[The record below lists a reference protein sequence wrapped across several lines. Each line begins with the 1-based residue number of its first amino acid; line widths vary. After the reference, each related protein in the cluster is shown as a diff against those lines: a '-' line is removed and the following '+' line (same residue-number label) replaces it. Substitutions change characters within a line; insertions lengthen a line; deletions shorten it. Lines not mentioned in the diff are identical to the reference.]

1 MSQSIEKFIESRRPR
16 WERLE
21 ELLQSLERGKARK
34 LQPSDLPAISRLY
47 REATADLARLQAFQQ
62 EGELPDELVDYL
74 NHLVARAHGQIYRGP
89 SPGWTSLW
97 SFLRSTFPL
106 TFRETAP
113 WTLSALGIFLL
124 GCIYGFAAGL
134 VDDTFIPLVAPPHLI
149 QQVEGGKVWFDSIL
163 AVRPL
168 ASSVIMTNNISVT
181 FLAFAL
187 GMTFGLGTV
196 YIMAFNGLLL
206 GTLAALCHLHGL
218 SVDFWSFVLP
228 HGVIELS
235 AIFVAGG
242 GGLLLGSALIVP
254 GDLSRKEA
262 LTQRGRKAVR
272 LILGCVPLLIF
283 AGIVE
288 GFFSP
293 AHLPPWI
300 KFLLAGLLFVLL
312 LCYLLLPAPHN
323 RPRRFTSK

>member
-16 WERLE
+16 WQRLE
-21 ELLQSLERGKARK
+21 KLLESLERGKGRS
-34 LQPSDLPAISRLY
+34 LHPSDLPHVGRLY
-47 REATADLARLQAFQQ
+47 REATADLARLQAFQH
-62 EGELPDELVDYL
+62 EAALPDELLDYL
-74 NHLVARAHGQIYRGP
+74 NHLVARAHGQIYRSP
-89 SPGWTSLW
+89 TPGWTRLW
-97 SFLRSTFPL
+97 SFLHSTFPQ
-106 TFRETAP
+106 TFRATFS
-113 WTLSALGIFLL
+113 WTLASLAIFLF
-124 GCIYGFAAGL
+124 GCIYGFISGL
-134 VDDTFIPLVAPPHLI
+134 IDDTFIPLVAPPHLI

-187 GMTFGLGTV
+187 GITFGLGTV

-235 AIFVAGG
+235 AIFIAGG
-242 GGLLLGSALIVP
+242 AGLLLGSALIIP
-254 GDLSRKEA
+254 GDLSRKDA
-262 LTQRGRKAVR
+262 LTQRGRKAVQ

-283 AGIVE
+283 AGVVE

-300 KFLLAGLLFVLL
+300 KFLTAGLLFVFLL
-312 LCYLLLPAPHN
+312 SYLMLSDP
-323 RPRRFTSK
+323 

>member
-21 ELLQSLERGKARK
+21 KLLHTLERGKARS
-34 LQPSDLPAISRLY
+34 LQPSDLPDMGRLY
-47 REATADLARLQAFQQ
+47 REATADLARLQAFHQ
-62 EGELPDELVDYL
+62 EGALPDELVDYL
-74 NHLVARAHGQIYRGP
+74 NHLVARAHSQIYRSP
-89 SPGWTSLW
+89 STGWAHLW
-97 SFLRSTFPL
+97 RFLRSTFPR

-124 GCIYGFAAGL
+124 GCAYGFVAGL
-134 VDDTFIPLVAPPHLI
+134 IDDSFIPLVAPPHLI
-149 QQVEGGKVWFDSIL
+149 KQVEGGKVWFDSIL

-168 ASSVIMTNNISVT
+168 ASSTIMTNNISVT

-187 GMTFGLGTV
+187 GMTIGLGTV

-218 SVDFWSFVLP
+218 DVDFWSFILP
-228 HGVIELS
+228 HGVIELT
-235 AIFVAGG
+235 AIFIAGG
-242 GGLLLGSALIVP
+242 GGLLLGSALIAP

-262 LTQRGRKAVR
+262 LVQRGRKAVQ
-272 LILGCVPLLIF
+272 LVLGCVPLLIV

-293 AHLPPWI
+293 VHLPPWA
-300 KFLLAGLLFVLL
+300 KFLLAGLLFTLV
-312 LCYLLLPAPHN
+312 LCYLFLPLPHN
-323 RPRRFTSK
+323 RPRRFTSR